1 MTSFSEHLLRK
12 NYLCRLNFY
21 QRFCVPLTLL
31 LVTDS
36 MSGPLSASHGDE
48 PLRTSASK
56 PGPLSAANSVW
67 GEGLERCLETRF
79 FFFRYQEDL
88 RELNTQVFYCDNL
101 GVVFAKFY
109 GLLEHV
115 NLKTISRIILDS
127 YFSDFKIGRFPWD
140 SCICCSWVQFYF
152 PLHVCKYGN
161 INDFETEELIS
172 RLTMIVQVNVVLN
185 RIVVVDIQ

>member
-1 MTSFSEHLLRK
+1 MLR
-12 NYLCRLNFY
+12 NDYLSRLNFY
-21 QRFCVPLTLL
+21 QRFCVPFILT

-56 PGPLSAANSVW
+56 PGPLSPANSVW

-109 GLLEHV
+109 GLLAHV
-115 NLKTISRIILDS
+115 NLKTR
-127 YFSDFKIGRFPWD
+127 K
-140 SCICCSWVQFYF
+140 
-152 PLHVCKYGN
+152 LHK
-161 INDFETEELIS
+161 E
-172 RLTMIVQVNVVLN
+172 
-185 RIVVVDIQ
+185 

>member
-12 NYLCRLNFY
+12 DYLSRLNFY

-56 PGPLSAANSVW
+56 PGPLSPANSFW
-67 GEGLERCLETRF
+67 GEGLERCLETR

-127 YFSDFKIGRFPWD
+127 YFSDFKIGRFPRD
-140 SCICCSWVQFYF
+140 SCICCSGVKFYF
-152 PLHVCKYGN
+152 PLHVCKY
-161 INDFETEELIS
+161 
-172 RLTMIVQVNVVLN
+172 NVW
-185 RIVVVDIQ
+185 